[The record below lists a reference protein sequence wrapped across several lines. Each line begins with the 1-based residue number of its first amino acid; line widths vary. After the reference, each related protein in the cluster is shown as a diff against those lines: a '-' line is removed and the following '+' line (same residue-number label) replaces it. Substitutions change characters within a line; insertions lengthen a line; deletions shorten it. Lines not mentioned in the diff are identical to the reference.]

1 VGGLLIWGVDA
12 RPGEEGIDCAQ
23 DVAPISSIKKFASE
37 VSGLL
42 TDYLM
47 PPNEAI
53 KLQDIP
59 SDRLEGGGYLIVL
72 VEPSEL
78 RPHMSMAPDHHRYYR
93 RSGGRF
99 VAMEHYEIQDM
110 FNRIAPVRLEV
121 FHRHASSY
129 RKVNTATI
137 MFGVRNDTRLT
148 GKFPYVRVK
157 NLSGGAGPMR
167 APGFGLKR
175 KLVTLDSRLFAGDIN
190 DAVHPGQELEVFI
203 VEIKVPTG
211 SNDLPNYP
219 VPEIVSRLQLDL
231 QVGCENSEMREV
243 KIDLS
248 PQEICDLFN

>member
-1 VGGLLIWGVDA
+1 MQDLFDWITREGEVAILSLCEENRQENLTLEFKTKDPLKDGELTRTDKKNLGAALSGFSNSVGGLLIWGVDA

-23 DVAPISSIKKFASE
+23 DMVPIRSIGKFASD
-37 VSGLL
+37 VSGLV

-53 KLQDIP
+53 RVHDVP
-59 SDRLEGGGYLIVL
+59 SDRSEGGGYLMVL

-93 RSGGRF
+93 RSGDRF
-99 VAMEHYEIQDM
+99 LPMEHYEIQDM

-148 GKFPYVRVK
+148 GKFPYVCVT
-157 NLSGGAGPMR
+157 NLLGAEGPYR

-175 KLVTLDSRLFAGDIN
+175 KLDTPD
-190 DAVHPGQELEVFI
+190 HCC
-203 VEIKVPTG
+203 
-211 SNDLPNYP
+211 P
-219 VPEIVSRLQLDL
+219 V
-231 QVGCENSEMREV
+231 N
-243 KIDLS
+243 
-248 PQEICDLFN
+248 